1 MGQVDDYIKEKMLK
15 NSDFKFRYEI
25 IKQKVEVA
33 KKIVDYRIS
42 ITCFNL
48 NLPKKSRVSQQ
59 YISKID
65 EGEFSNIDTVENI
78 LNQMGYSLKLEVI
91 SLSNRN

>member
-42 ITCFNL
+42 ITCFNSQL
-48 NLPKKSRVSQQ
+48 TKKIKSITAI
-59 YISKID
+59 Y
-65 EGEFSNIDTVENI
+65 
-78 LNQMGYSLKLEVI
+78 L
-91 SLSNRN
+91 

>member
-33 KKIVDYRIS
+33 KKIVDYRNKYNLFQSQLTKKIKS
-42 ITCFNL
+42 ITAIYL
-48 NLPKKSRVSQQ
+48 
-59 YISKID
+59 
-65 EGEFSNIDTVENI
+65 
-78 LNQMGYSLKLEVI
+78 
-91 SLSNRN
+91 